1 MRKIFLIM
9 LFCCFWVQ
17 AQSPAGIWYFGNKA
31 GLNFN
36 LGPNPVALFD
46 SQLNTTEGCATLS
59 DEFGNLL
66 FYTDGISVWNKN
78 HLVMNNGT
86 GLFGNP
92 SSTQSAIIVPMP
104 DDNSKY
110 YVFTVDQLGQSNG
123 LRYSIIDLN
132 LDNGL
137 GDITTKNTLLFSPS
151 LEKITSVRH
160 SNGINFWLISHRY
173 NSTQFVVYEITPTG
187 ISTPITSNVG
197 LNINNDTQRT
207 IGYLKSSPDG
217 QFIAIANANS
227 NSAMQLFNFNNTTGQ
242 LNLISTTTV
251 GINNMGAYGL
261 EFSSNSKLLYM
272 SVIDYDTK
280 KSSIFQFDIESQN
293 ETVINQ
299 SKTLVG
305 EFDST
310 GTNDEGT
317 LAALQLAPN
326 QKIYI
331 ARNKVPSLAAI
342 NNPNVI
348 GTGCD
353 FEINAVDLDFNDCL
367 YGLPAFIS
375 SYLDLNF
382 IATNFCLGETTFF
395 QLPDISN
402 IQSVTWDFGDSTSA
416 SNTSTNFN
424 PNHIYTNIG
433 TYLVTLTLQTST
445 NSRTFSKQVQ
455 IVPSPVPVAP
465 SDFQLCSDSTTANF
479 NLLEK
484 NNEIYGTQ
492 LPENYLIT
500 YHQSFNEA
508 SDNSNNI
515 TSITN
520 TSNPQTIY
528 ARMQSRS
535 GNDCYQIVSFDLI
548 VNPNPT
554 LLPDEE
560 VTYCLNYYPDTIT
573 LTAGN
578 LNPSE
583 NLSYTWSNGATSES
597 IEINEIG
604 VYTVTATNQ
613 YNCSS
618 TRTITVNS
626 SEIAT
631 FNFILEGEIGNYNL
645 IINPSGT
652 GSYVY
657 ALDNSEGSY
666 QVSNSFL
673 SVSPG
678 DHTIF
683 VKDLNGCGVAS
694 DEFSVIG
701 YPKYFTPNDDGYNDN
716 WNLSGSYI
724 NLKKLLIYDRFGKL
738 LYDLKP
744 NDLGWDGTYKGKKMP
759 SSDYWFHAFL
769 ESGEE
774 IKGHFS
780 LKR

>member
-36 LGPNPVALFD
+36 LGPNPVPLFD

-78 HLVMNNGT
+78 HLVMNNGS